1 MIQTQ
6 TDRSFWHLHNNPYSS
21 HYRSLGYTSPQHS
34 PVHHSSLHHAPLHHS
49 SVHHSSVHHAPIS
62 PTHHSSHL
70 LHSSYTTST
79 PSINQFTHTQPQGAP
94 EPRSMVERDIHQYD
108 SLVQSQALDGF
119 PTRPQF
125 EELLNEYILS
135 LSPKKRDK
143 ALIPQKRYDNI
154 LAVLKDPKCTT
165 IESAQFRFW
174 AKKMF
179 RLSNEDNNGS
189 IVCHEGKPVAVR
201 EQLYQVLTESH
212 NRAQHGG
219 RDKTSA
225 EVRKHYSWVP
235 KELIARFVRHC
246 PSCTLRRSSPL
257 DYPIPSRS
265 QDSYSKLDMS
275 PSPPYNKSMEAMGAP
290 SPPYSNASSPSSGMS
305 PIHRH
310 PSTDSLSSSIHS
322 VPVSSQSM
330 PQLQAM
336 TGGVM
341 MATANGSSDV
351 AYQYTYGSGIGE
363 TTGSG
368 LVTVPSMESPGI
380 YSRGTN

>member
-6 TDRSFWHLHNNPYSS
+6 TDRSFWHLHSNPFNP
-21 HYRSLGYTSPQHS
+21 HYRNLGYTSPQHS
-34 PVHHSSLHHAPLHHS
+34 PLHHSPLHHSPLHHSSLHHSSIHHS
-49 SVHHSSVHHAPIS
+49 PIS

-79 PSINQFTHTQPQGAP
+79 ASLSQFTHTQPQGAP
-94 EPRSMVERDIHQYD
+94 EPRSIVERDIPQYAD
-108 SLVQSQALDGF
+108 SLVHSQVLDGF

-125 EELLNEYILS
+125 EDLLNEYILS

-179 RLSNEDNNGS
+179 RLSTEDNSGS

-225 EVRKHYSWVP
+225 EVRKHYSW
-235 KELIARFVRHC
+235 
-246 PSCTLRRSSPL
+246 
-257 DYPIPSRS
+257 
-265 QDSYSKLDMS
+265 
-275 PSPPYNKSMEAMGAP
+275 
-290 SPPYSNASSPSSGMS
+290 
-305 PIHRH
+305 
-310 PSTDSLSSSIHS
+310 
-322 VPVSSQSM
+322 
-330 PQLQAM
+330 
-336 TGGVM
+336 
-341 MATANGSSDV
+341 
-351 AYQYTYGSGIGE
+351 
-363 TTGSG
+363 
-368 LVTVPSMESPGI
+368 
-380 YSRGTN
+380 

>member
-1 MIQTQ
+1 M
-6 TDRSFWHLHNNPYSS
+6 
-21 HYRSLGYTSPQHS
+21 
-34 PVHHSSLHHAPLHHS
+34 
-49 SVHHSSVHHAPIS
+49 
-62 PTHHSSHL
+62 
-70 LHSSYTTST
+70 
-79 PSINQFTHTQPQGAP
+79 
-94 EPRSMVERDIHQYD
+94 ERDIPQYSD
-108 SLVQSQALDGF
+108 SLMQSQALDGF
-119 PTRPQF
+119 PTRGQF
-125 EELLNEYILS
+125 EDLLNEYILS

-154 LAVLKDPKCTT
+154 AAVLKDPKCTT

-179 RLSNEDNNGS
+179 RLSTEDGS

-257 DYPIPSRS
+257 DYPSLSSRS
-265 QDSYSKLDMS
+265 QDTYSKLDMS
-275 PSPPYNKSMEAMGAP
+275 PSPQYSKNMDTMGAP

-305 PIHRH
+305 PLHRH
-310 PSTDSLSSSIHS
+310 PSNDSLGSPLHTG
-322 VPVSSQSM
+322 VPVTSQSM

-336 TGGVM
+336 ATGSVM
-341 MATANGSSDV
+341 MSTGNGSSDV
-351 AYQYTYGSGIGE
+351 AYQYVNGYSSGLGE

-368 LVTVPSMESPGI
+368 MGLEHGI
-380 YSRGTN
+380 YGRGAN

>member
-1 MIQTQ
+1 M
-6 TDRSFWHLHNNPYSS
+6 
-21 HYRSLGYTSPQHS
+21 
-34 PVHHSSLHHAPLHHS
+34 
-49 SVHHSSVHHAPIS
+49 
-62 PTHHSSHL
+62 
-70 LHSSYTTST
+70 
-79 PSINQFTHTQPQGAP
+79 NQFAHAQSQGAP
-94 EPRSMVERDIHQYD
+94 EPRSVVERDIPQYTD
-108 SLVQSQALDGF
+108 SLMQPQALDGF

-179 RLSNEDNNGS
+179 RLSNEDGNGS

-257 DYPIPSRS
+257 DYPTIPSRS
-265 QDSYSKLDMS
+265 QDTYSKLDMS
-275 PSPPYNKSMEAMGAP
+275 PSPPYTKNMDAMGAP

-305 PIHRH
+305 PLHRH
-310 PSTDSLSSSIHS
+310 PSNDSLGSPLHTG
-322 VPVSSQSM
+322 VPVTSQSM

-336 TGGVM
+336 ATGSVM
-341 MATANGSSDV
+341 MSTGNGSSDV
-351 AYQYTYGSGIGE
+351 TYQYAVNGYGSGLGE

-368 LVTVPSMESPGI
+368 LVTVPSLESHGM